1 MNNKMTFLITNFE
14 LYKIMGNKVTF
25 VGFRE
30 AISPIPPPPAVSA
43 PVLQLLQLS
52 IGYVMHYMFH
62 QLSHI

>member
-30 AISPIPPPPAVSA
+30 AINSPPPAVSA

-52 IGYVMHYMFH
+52 IGYVMHCMFH